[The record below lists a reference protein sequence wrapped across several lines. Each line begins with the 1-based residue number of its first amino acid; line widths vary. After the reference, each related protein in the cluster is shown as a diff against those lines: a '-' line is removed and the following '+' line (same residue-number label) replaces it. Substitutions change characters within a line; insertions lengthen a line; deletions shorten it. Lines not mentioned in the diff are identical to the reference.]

1 METKRTA
8 IQLVF
13 VSMIFLTLPSCSG
26 LLSNLPGQSYP
37 VAFQPDS
44 PEITHI
50 LMDLQS
56 RNWNIHSMKGIGR
69 IKIWNS
75 DQTQT
80 ARTAWTVVRPDK
92 IRILIMAITG
102 FPVASL
108 AADGEW
114 VYLMS
119 HNDNR
124 FYRKQTT
131 DANLEQMLNLPIQSR
146 ELIGIASGGIPIRNH
161 MASSLI
167 EDLNK
172 NGIILTL
179 IGRYGKPSEILFL
192 NSDPNEPYRIEFFDD
207 DGNLEYRVIYEERKE
222 VDGYQIPFRMILNN
236 DEDVGIQLDMEKIWI
251 DPPVSEDIFILSPP

>member
-26 LLSNLPGQSYP
+26 LLSNLPGRSYP
-37 VAFQPDS
+37 VAIQPDS
-44 PEITHI
+44 PEVTDI
-50 LMDLQS
+50 LMRLQS
-56 RNWNIHSMKGIGR
+56 RNLNIHSMKGIGR

-102 FPVASL
+102 FPVVSL

-119 HNDNR
+119 HSDNR
-124 FYRKQTT
+124 FYRKQTS
-131 DANLEQMLNLPIQSR
+131 DASLEQMLNLPIQSR
-146 ELIGIASGGIPIRNH
+146 ELIGIASGGVPIRNH

-167 EDLNK
+167 EDINR
-172 NGIILTL
+172 NQIALTL

-192 NSDPNEPYRIEFFDD
+192 NADANEPYRIEFFDD
-207 DGNLEYRVIYEERKE
+207 AGNLEYRVIYEERKD
-222 VDGYQIPFRMILNN
+222 VDGYPIPFRLILNN
-236 DEDVGIQLDMEKIWI
+236 DDDVGIQLDMETIWI
-251 DPPVSEDIFILSPP
+251 DPPVSADIFILSPP